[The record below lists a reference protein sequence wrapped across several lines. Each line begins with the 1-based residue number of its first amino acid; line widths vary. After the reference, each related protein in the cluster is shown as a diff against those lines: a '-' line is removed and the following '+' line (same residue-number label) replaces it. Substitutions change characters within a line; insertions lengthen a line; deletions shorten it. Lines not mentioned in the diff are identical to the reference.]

1 VVVEH
6 VEVQT
11 PTSRKE
17 SPVGIYG
24 FNLHNL
30 HTRNPGNR
38 VRSGGMNRHERLS
51 RAELGERFRQ
61 TAAFRDY
68 AARPKVSFEDS
79 IDEVA
84 VRAEVAKRNQLRA
97 EAKLPL
103 VRFENEV
110 GRLRAIFESDRSA
123 EFNSLTYAMIKMR
136 CMGS

>member
-1 VVVEH
+1 
-6 VEVQT
+6 
-11 PTSRKE
+11 
-17 SPVGIYG
+17 
-24 FNLHNL
+24 
-30 HTRNPGNR
+30 
-38 VRSGGMNRHERLS
+38 MNRHERLS

-123 EFNSLTYAMIKMR
+123 EFNSLTYAMINEVYGKLEPNDFSSLSDMHWFYASKR
-136 CMGS
+136 NVIKRMLSNNEAG